1 VGDPRGESRAMP
13 VKFAL
18 DKTAPLQT
26 TLQTL
31 LWLGALVASA
41 VIAALLIVTVF
52 GSH

>member
-1 VGDPRGESRAMP
+1 MP

-26 TLQTL
+26 TLQML

>member
-1 VGDPRGESRAMP
+1 MP

-18 DKTAPLQT
+18 DKAAPLQT

>member
-1 VGDPRGESRAMP
+1 MGGPRGESRPMP
-13 VKFAL
+13 VKFVL

-41 VIAALLIVTVF
+41 VLAALLIVTVF

>member
-1 VGDPRGESRAMP
+1 MP
-13 VKFAL
+13 AKFAL

-31 LWLGALVASA
+31 LWLGALIASA

>member
-1 VGDPRGESRAMP
+1 MP
-13 VKFAL
+13 AKFAL
-18 DKTAPLQT
+18 DKAAPLQT
-26 TLQTL
+26 TLQML